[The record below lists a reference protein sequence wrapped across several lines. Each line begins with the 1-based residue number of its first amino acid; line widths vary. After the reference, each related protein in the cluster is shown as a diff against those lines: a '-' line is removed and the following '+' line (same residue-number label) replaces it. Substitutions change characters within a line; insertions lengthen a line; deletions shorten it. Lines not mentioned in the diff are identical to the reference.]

1 MGNVD
6 YNQANYSSSL
16 LQQHKLMT
24 ETFFFFLLCDLM
36 RFSHLQFPVNKN
48 K

>member
-24 ETFFFFLLCDLM
+24 ETFFFLM
-36 RFSHLQFPVNKN
+36 RFSRLQFPVNKN